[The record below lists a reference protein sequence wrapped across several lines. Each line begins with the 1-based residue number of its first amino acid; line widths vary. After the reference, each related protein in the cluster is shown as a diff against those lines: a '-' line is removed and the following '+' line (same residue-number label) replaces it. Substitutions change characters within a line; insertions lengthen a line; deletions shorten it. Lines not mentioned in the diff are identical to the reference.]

1 MYSETNDRNLNFK
14 KATLYKENWYALLI
28 SIILNKSI
36 SKSLSIMKAR
46 EDQYIKLKELTLQEA
61 RIANRMKEFVK

>member
-1 MYSETNDRNLNFK
+1 MYSETNDRNSNFT

-36 SKSLSIMKAR
+36 SKSLSIMKSR
-46 EDQYIKLKELTLQEA
+46 EDQYIKSNN
-61 RIANRMKEFVK
+61 I

>member
-1 MYSETNDRNLNFK
+1 MYSETNDRNLNFT

-46 EDQYIKLKELTLQEA
+46 EDQYIKSN
-61 RIANRMKEFVK
+61 NRMRGK